1 MLLEDLEYL
10 KNGEYYEL
18 SDDYFKRDKFGGR
31 IYNVFSNTIREYRKY
46 IKIDGKELVEIDLKN
61 SMICQLFY
69 MVKLLLKGS
78 QFERNTILNNVYW
91 ELDKLNKG
99 YKNDDDRNLRLG
111 FLYLNRWDYIL
122 NVENNLNKDYY
133 NFLVEEFRLSSGV
146 SISRNSFKELLF
158 VILFGSEKKLRS
170 MRLGNN
176 KYSDLES
183 LLLGDGKF
191 LVRDLKKISLFSW
204 YKSRDYKKYKN
215 VSLILMRLER
225 SLMDVMSNIMIKNG
239 FDYISLFDGFM
250 VKKSEVK
257 EIERILNGRLG
268 NIDKV
273 FRLVVK

>member
-1 MLLEDLEYL
+1 
-10 KNGEYYEL
+10 
-18 SDDYFKRDKFGGR
+18 
-31 IYNVFSNTIREYRKY
+31 
-46 IKIDGKELVEIDLKN
+46 
-61 SMICQLFY
+61 

-111 FLYLNRWDYIL
+111 LLYLNRWDYIL

-225 SLMDVMSNIMIKNG
+225 SLMDVMSNIMIRYG

-257 EIERILNGRLG
+257 EIERILNGRLQ

-273 FRLVVK
+273 FRLMVK

>member
-1 MLLEDLEYL
+1 MAV
-10 KNGEYYEL
+10 NL
-18 SDDYFKRDKFGGR
+18 SR
-31 IYNVFSNTIREYRKY
+31 IN
-46 IKIDGKELVEIDLKN
+46 
-61 SMICQLFY
+61 
-69 MVKLLLKGS
+69 
-78 QFERNTILNNVYW
+78 
-91 ELDKLNKG
+91 LDKLNEG
-99 YKNDDDRNLRLG
+99 YKNDDDRDLRLG
-111 FLYLNRWDYIL
+111 LLYLNRWDYIL

-133 NFLVEEFRLSSGV
+133 NFLLEEFRLSSGI

-158 VILFGSEKKLRS
+158 VILFGSEKKLSS
-170 MRLGNN
+170 MRLGDN

-225 SLMDVMSNIMIKNG
+225 SLMDVMSNIMIKNR

-257 EIERILNGRLG
+257 EIERILNGRLE
-268 NIDKV
+268 NVDKV
-273 FRLVVK
+273 FRLMVK